1 MEQTV
6 YLDIYFLINF
16 SMDFLGLFLSAR
28 LVERRIKYYR
38 LVIAAGVGAAYACV
52 ALFLS
57 AAGLWRILLDAL
69 ACLAV
74 GGVAAFD
81 RRALKSLPYF
91 SLVFGAVSIILGGA
105 MTALFYLFNR
115 LGVDLLF
122 GGGGGGDGISVWL
135 FAILAGISALLALK
149 GGGALKK
156 RAVRKR
162 GRIEI
167 EYGGKR
173 TSLSCLCDSGNLLRE
188 PISRLPC
195 VLVEL
200 DALSSVLP
208 YSLTEAVKKG
218 NITLIEERER
228 PRVRLI
234 PSQSATGKAML
245 VGFRVDALR
254 IDMGGGAAKTDA
266 YVVLMTEKISEKGIK
281 ALVPSEIV
289 LGAA

>member
-57 AAGLWRILLDAL
+57 AAGLWRLFLDAL
-69 ACLAV
+69 ACLVV
-74 GGVAAFD
+74 GVVAAFD
-81 RRALKSLPYF
+81 RRALKSVPYF

-135 FAILAGISALLALK
+135 FAILAGISGLLALK

-167 EYGGKR
+167 EYGGRR

>member
-122 GGGGGGDGISVWL
+122 GGGDGGDGISVWL

>member
-57 AAGLWRILLDAL
+57 AAGLWRLLLDAL
-69 ACLAV
+69 ACLVV

-81 RRALKSLPYF
+81 RRALKSLSYF

-122 GGGGGGDGISVWL
+122 GGRGGGDGISVWL

-167 EYGGKR
+167 EYGGRR

-228 PRVRLI
+228 SRVRLI

>member
-38 LVIAAGVGAAYACV
+38 LVIAAGLGAAYACV

-57 AAGLWRILLDAL
+57 AAGLWRLLLDAL

-122 GGGGGGDGISVWL
+122 GGGGGDDGISVWL

>member
-57 AAGLWRILLDAL
+57 AAGLWRLLLDAL

-122 GGGGGGDGISVWL
+122 GGRGGGDGISVWL

-228 PRVRLI
+228 SRVRLI

>member
-57 AAGLWRILLDAL
+57 AAGLWRLLLDAL
-69 ACLAV
+69 ACLVV

-81 RRALKSLPYF
+81 RRALKSVPYF

-122 GGGGGGDGISVWL
+122 GGGDGGDGISVWL

-208 YSLTEAVKKG
+208 YSLTEAVKKE

>member
-57 AAGLWRILLDAL
+57 AAGLWRLLLDAL
-69 ACLAV
+69 ACLVV

-81 RRALKSLPYF
+81 RRALKSVPYF

-122 GGGGGGDGISVWL
+122 GGGDGGDGISVWL

-167 EYGGKR
+167 EYGGRR

>member
-57 AAGLWRILLDAL
+57 ATGLWRLLLDAL
-69 ACLAV
+69 ACLVV

-81 RRALKSLPYF
+81 RRALKSVPYF

-173 TSLSCLCDSGNLLRE
+173 TSLSCLYDSGNLLRE

-228 PRVRLI
+228 SRVRLI

>member
-38 LVIAAGVGAAYACV
+38 LVIAAGLGAAYACV

-57 AAGLWRILLDAL
+57 AAGLWRLLLDAL

-156 RAVRKR
+156 RAVRKC

-167 EYGGKR
+167 EYGGRR

>member
-57 AAGLWRILLDAL
+57 AAGLWRLLLDAL
-69 ACLAV
+69 ACLVV

-81 RRALKSLPYF
+81 RRALKSVPYF

-135 FAILAGISALLALK
+135 FAILAGISGLLALK

-156 RAVRKR
+156 RAVRKC

-167 EYGGKR
+167 EYAGRR

>member
-38 LVIAAGVGAAYACV
+38 LVIAAGLGAAYACV
-52 ALFLS
+52 ALFFS
-57 AAGLWRILLDAL
+57 AAGLWRLLLDAL
-69 ACLAV
+69 ACLVV
-74 GGVAAFD
+74 GVVAAFD
-81 RRALKSLPYF
+81 RRALKSVPYF

-135 FAILAGISALLALK
+135 FAILAGISGLLALK
-149 GGGALKK
+149 SGGALKK

-167 EYGGKR
+167 EYGGRR

>member
-38 LVIAAGVGAAYACV
+38 LVIAAGLGAAYACV

-57 AAGLWRILLDAL
+57 AAGLWRLLLDAL

-122 GGGGGGDGISVWL
+122 GGGDGGDGISVWL

>member
-57 AAGLWRILLDAL
+57 AAGPWRLLLDAL
-69 ACLAV
+69 ACLVV

-149 GGGALKK
+149 GGGSLKK

-167 EYGGKR
+167 EYGGRR

-245 VGFRVDALR
+245 IGFRVDALR

>member
-122 GGGGGGDGISVWL
+122 GGGDGGDGISVWL

-167 EYGGKR
+167 EYGGRR